1 MKLLPYVMCVLAIGA
16 GFPAWWPVST
26 APTAKKT
33 DSDLFTK
40 PASADVIA
48 DLRVAEWDDATSSAK
63 IIEVKRSGND
73 WTIAS
78 HFDYPADANTRVS
91 KSTATFMGLSHGRL
105 VSDDPKQFAALGVID
120 PLDPDLS
127 QKEGRGKR
135 ITMTDITG
143 QVVADLVL
151 GKKSETGEGI
161 YYMREAGKNQVY
173 TAQVTPDLST
183 KFIDYVEVDPLK
195 VKREDIRS
203 LLVAD
208 YSIDIQHKSIDMR
221 SETQLTRPSGTDLWN
236 DPGPIPPDKRI
247 AQGVINT
254 IVTAATTVKLT
265 DVRQFSIKSIPR
277 DIMEMQSKG
286 FYFVPPGTV
295 DKDSP
300 VVNLQGQDLAAVGNE
315 GRLTIATKDGLKYSL
330 MFGEV
335 AVDSDGKAADP
346 AAKDATTGRDRYMLV
361 FVQYDAALDENAG
374 KPPGKDDKPTLSGAE
389 RAAKAQARYLK
400 YYYVISDEAFKQLR
414 PPLEKLFEAK
424 PAEAKV
430 GTTGKTISE
439 WLADNAK
446 RQGVVTTASGLQY
459 EILTPAPAGA
469 RRPGPSDQVAV
480 RYRGTLYDGTVFDA
494 SKVEPTTFP
503 VNGVVKG
510 FGEGLQL
517 MGVGAKYRLFIKP
530 ELGYGESAVGKIPA
544 NSILTFDVELVSIGQ
559 PKDMSGIVPSIG
571 PNGQQAIQ
579 AHLGA
584 PTH

>member
-1 MKLLPYVMCVLAIGA
+1 MKLLPYVMCVLAVAA

-26 APTAKKT
+26 APAKKKT

-40 PASADVIA
+40 PASSDVIA

-73 WTIAS
+73 WTIPS

-91 KSTATFMGLSHGRL
+91 KSTATFMGLAHGRL
-105 VSDDPKQFAALGVID
+105 VTDDPKQFESLGVID

-127 QKEGRGKR
+127 QKDGRGKR

-143 QVVADLVL
+143 QIVADLIL
-151 GKKSETGEGI
+151 GKKSDIGDSN
-161 YYMREAGKNQVY
+161 YYMREVGKNQVY

-183 KFIDYVEVDPLK
+183 KFVDYVEVDPLK

-208 YSIDIQHKSIDMR
+208 YSIDAQRHTIDMR
-221 SETQLTRPSGTDLWN
+221 SESQLTRSSGADLWS
-236 DPGPIPPDKRI
+236 DPGPVPPDKRI

-254 IVTAATTVKLT
+254 IVTAATTLKLT

-300 VVNLQGQDLAAVGNE
+300 VVSLQGQDLAAVGNE
-315 GRLTIATKDGLKYSL
+315 GRLTISTRDGLKYSL

-335 AVDSDGKAADP
+335 AVDSSPDP
-346 AAKDATTGRDRYMLV
+346 AAKDAAGRDRYMLV
-361 FVQYDAALDENAG
+361 FVQYDAGLDEDAA
-374 KPPGKDDKPTLSGAE
+374 KPPGKDDKPKLSGAE

-414 PPLEKLFEAK
+414 PALDKMFEAK
-424 PAEAKV
+424 PPEAKV
-430 GTTGKTISE
+430 GSTGKTISE
-439 WLADNAK
+439 WMADNAK
-446 RQGVVTTASGLQY
+446 LQGVVTTSSGLQY
-459 EILTPAPAGA
+459 EVLTPAPAGA
-469 RRPGPSDQVAV
+469 TKPGPADTVAV

-494 SKVEPTTFP
+494 SKVDPTTFP

-517 MGVGAKYRLFIKP
+517 MGVGAKYRLFIRP
-530 ELGYGESAVGKIPA
+530 ELGYGESAMGKIPA
-544 NSILTFDVELVSIGQ
+544 NSILTFEVELVSVGP

-571 PNGQQAIQ
+571 PNGQVPIQ
-579 AHLGA
+579 AHLG
-584 PTH
+584 H

>member
-1 MKLLPYVMCVLAIGA
+1 MKLLPYVMCVLAVAA
-16 GFPAWWPVST
+16 GVPAWWPVSV
-26 APTAKKT
+26 APAAKKT

-48 DLRVAEWDDATSSAK
+48 DLRVVEWDEPTSSAK

-73 WTIAS
+73 WTIPS

-91 KSTATFMGLSHGRL
+91 KSTATFMGLAHGRL
-105 VSDDPKQFAALGVID
+105 VTDDPKQFESLGVID

-135 ITMTDITG
+135 VTMTDITG
-143 QVVADLVL
+143 QVVADLIL
-151 GKKSETGEGI
+151 GKKSDTGEGI

-183 KFIDYVEVDPLK
+183 KFVDYVEVDPLK

-208 YSIDIQHKSIDMR
+208 YSIDAQRHTIDMR
-221 SETQLTRPSGTDLWN
+221 SETQLARASGADLWS

-300 VVNLQGQDLAAVGNE
+300 VVSLQGQDLAAVGNE
-315 GRLTIATKDGLKYSL
+315 GRLTISTKDGLKYSL

-335 AVDSDGKAADP
+335 AVDSEAKTPDP
-346 AAKDATTGRDRYMLV
+346 SAKDAAGRDRYMLV
-361 FVQYDAALDENAG
+361 FVQYDAALDEDAG
-374 KPPGKDDKPTLSGAE
+374 KPPGKDEAPKLSGAE

-414 PPLEKLFEAK
+414 PALDKMFENK
-424 PAEAKV
+424 PPEAKV
-430 GTTGKTISE
+430 GSTGKTISE
-439 WLADNAK
+439 WMADNAK

-459 EILTPAPAGA
+459 QILTPTPAGA
-469 RRPGPSDQVAV
+469 TKPGPNDTVAV
-480 RYRGTLYDGTVFDA
+480 RYRGTLTDGTVFDA
-494 SKVEPTTFP
+494 SKVDPTTFP

-517 MGVGAKYRLFIKP
+517 MGVGAKYRLFIRP
-530 ELGYGESAVGKIPA
+530 ELGYGESAMGKIPA
-544 NSILTFDVELVSIGQ
+544 NSILTFDVELVSVGP
-559 PKDMSGIVPSIG
+559 PKDLSGVVPSIG
-571 PNGQQAIQ
+571 PNGQVPIQ
-579 AHLGA
+579 AHLA
-584 PTH
+584 H